1 MFDRKAH
8 WEKVYGS
15 KSPLEVSW
23 YQREPTQSM
32 RLIQNA
38 GVSSDAAI
46 IDIGGGTSTLV
57 DRLCAGSYTDLSV
70 LDISSNALD
79 HAKERLAGQACNVNW
94 YNEDVVNFDPPQRF
108 SVWHDR
114 AVFHFL
120 TDPADRARYVKVVR
134 RILAPGGHLIIMAFS
149 IGGPQKCS
157 GLDIVQ
163 YDENKLLAEL
173 GEGFKS
179 LEVGEEVHITPSG
192 SEQKFAYFHFLRMIE
207 KK

>member
-1 MFDRKAH
+1 
-8 WEKVYGS
+8 
-15 KSPLEVSW
+15 
-23 YQREPTQSM
+23 M
-32 RLIQNA
+32 RLIQSA
-38 GVSSDAAI
+38 GVESDATI
-46 IDIGGGTSTLV
+46 IDIGGGASTLV
-57 DRLCAGSYTDLSV
+57 DRLCAESYTNLSV

-79 HAKERLAGQACNVNW
+79 HAKERLAEQACDVKW

-120 TDPADRARYVKVVR
+120 TDTADRAKYVEVVK
-134 RILAPGGHLIIMAFS
+134 RILAPGGHLIVMAFS

-163 YDENKLLAEL
+163 YDERKLMAEL
-173 GEGFKS
+173 GQGFKL

-192 SEQKFAYFHFLRMIE
+192 GEQKFAYFHLTKMLAE
-207 KK
+207 K